1 VSASGAESTSG
12 APAAATLE
20 RRGLEELVTRFCD
33 AFNRDDL
40 DAVMG
45 YFAEDALYETFE
57 GQKCRGKAEIRAA
70 FEPQFRGDF
79 GQIRFLTEDMVVD
92 AAAGK
97 AVLRWRCQHEIAQV
111 RGLPGLTGLRQA
123 LYRGLY
129 GRSFGWYGLDVL
141 HFVGGKLVEKRTYAQ
156 AKLPLVRR
164 GAPPASGA
172 L

>member
-1 VSASGAESTSG
+1 VSQGASSS
-12 APAAATLE
+12 
-20 RRGLEELVTRFCD
+20 RRELEELVTAFCD

-40 DAVMG
+40 EAVMR

-57 GQKCRGKAEIRAA
+57 GHLARGKAAIRAA

-79 GQIRFLTEDMVVD
+79 GQIRFLTEELVLD
-92 AAAGK
+92 AEAGK

-111 RGLPGLTGLRQA
+111 RGLPGLSGLRQA

-141 HFVGGKLVEKRTYAQ
+141 HFSGGLLREKRTYAQ

-164 GAPPASGA
+164 GAP
-172 L
+172 

>member
-1 VSASGAESTSG
+1 VSPGAPSTSSG
-12 APAAATLE
+12 APAAVLD

-57 GQKCRGKAEIRAA
+57 GRRCRGEAEIRAA

-79 GQIRFLTEDMVVD
+79 GQLRFLTEDMVVD
-92 AAAGK
+92 EAAGK
-97 AVLRWRCQHEIAQV
+97 VVLRWRCQHELAQT
-111 RGLPGLTGLRQA
+111 RGLPGLSGLRQA

-141 HFVGGKLVEKRTYAQ
+141 HFSGGKLVEKRTYAQ

-164 GAPPASGA
+164 GAPPGPGA
-172 L
+172 M

>member
-1 VSASGAESTSG
+1 MD
-12 APAAATLE
+12 
-20 RRGLEELVTRFCD
+20 RHGLEELVTRFCD

-45 YFAEDALYETFE
+45 YFAEDAVYETFD
-57 GQKCRGKAEIRAA
+57 GVRSQGKAAIRAVFA
-70 FEPQFRGDF
+70 PQFRGDF
-79 GQIRFLTEDMVVD
+79 GRIRFLTEDMVVD
-92 AAAGK
+92 EAAGK

-111 RGLPGLTGLRQA
+111 RGLPGITGLRQA

-141 HFVGGKLVEKRTYAQ
+141 HFSDGLLREKRTYAQ

-164 GAPPASGA
+164 GEP
-172 L
+172 